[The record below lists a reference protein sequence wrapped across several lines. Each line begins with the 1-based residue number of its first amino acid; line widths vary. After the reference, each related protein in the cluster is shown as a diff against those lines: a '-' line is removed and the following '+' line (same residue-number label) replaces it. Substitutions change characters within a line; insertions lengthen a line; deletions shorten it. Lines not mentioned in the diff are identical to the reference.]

1 MNFNDDA
8 HLDVCQSIEVGLK
21 VEYESHAELT
31 DKLCILGLENAI
43 IAIKQKF
50 GYAKNEKVSTNPL
63 LCGVIEWCVIVGMSR
78 IGKIN
83 DLTLKEYV
91 VRIEKIKKSVINHS
105 VYGRRSYYDFIKNF
119 V

>member
-1 MNFNDDA
+1 MDFNNDA
-8 HLDVCQSIEVGLK
+8 HLDVCQNIEEGLK
-21 VEYESHAELT
+21 AEYESHAELT

-43 IAIKQKF
+43 IGIKQKF

-63 LCGVIEWCVIVGMSR
+63 QVGIIESCVNVGMSR

-91 VRIEKIKKSVINHS
+91 ARIEKIKKSVILHS
-105 VYGRRSYYDFIKNF
+105 AYGNRSYYDFIKNF